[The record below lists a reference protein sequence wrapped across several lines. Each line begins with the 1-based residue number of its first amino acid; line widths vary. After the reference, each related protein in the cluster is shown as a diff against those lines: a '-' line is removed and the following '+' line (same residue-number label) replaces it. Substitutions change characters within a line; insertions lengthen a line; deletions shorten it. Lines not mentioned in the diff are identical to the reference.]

1 MLDLPHKG
9 IAPDMLGEVRPLL
22 GVVGLDKARD
32 ELDATDLPEVV
43 GRYMVAVARKS
54 RDIAGVE
61 LGVSSR
67 GVIHLASAA
76 RANARLSG
84 RDEVTIEDVREMAP
98 YVLRHR
104 LILDEGLS
112 ADDVLRTVLDQVP
125 VPERSYSL
133 R

>member
-1 MLDLPHKG
+1 MVAIARRTRDLP
-9 IAPDMLGEVRPLL
+9 
-22 GVVGLDKARD
+22 
-32 ELDATDLPEVV
+32 
-43 GRYMVAVARKS
+43 
-54 RDIAGVE
+54 GVE

-84 RDEVTIEDVREMAP
+84 RDEVTVEDVREIAP

-104 LILDEGLS
+104 LILEDGQTP
-112 ADDVLRTVLDQVP
+112 DDVLRTVLEQVP
-125 VPERSYSL
+125 VPAQTYSL

>member
-1 MLDLPHKG
+1 
-9 IAPDMLGEVRPLL
+9 
-22 GVVGLDKARD
+22 
-32 ELDATDLPEVV
+32 
-43 GRYMVAVARKS
+43 MVAVARKS

-104 LILDEGLS
+104 LILDEGLN
-112 ADDVLRTVLDQVP
+112 ADDVLNSVLEQVP